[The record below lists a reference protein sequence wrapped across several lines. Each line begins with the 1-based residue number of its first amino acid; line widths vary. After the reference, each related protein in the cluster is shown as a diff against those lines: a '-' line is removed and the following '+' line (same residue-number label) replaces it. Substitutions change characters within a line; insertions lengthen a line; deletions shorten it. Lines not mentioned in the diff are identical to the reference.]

1 MLRNRISLLLILA
14 ILFSLALPVLG
25 AGTPTVRIEAPE
37 TVKAGETFEVRV
49 VLDNNPGICAAQ
61 FTLQFDHASLSC
73 ESAEV
78 GELLRGMLSATN
90 TKGTAGAIIAAASA
104 TPATGDGTLGVF
116 RFKAVKD
123 GAPAFGM
130 TEGELADA
138 DAKVLTANYPAAL
151 SEKQPES
158 GKTQPGDGAPPQFL
172 DTTGHF
178 ASDFIERAADLGLI
192 YGYEGLYRPD
202 DAMTRGECVT
212 ILYRAMGSPKVDRP
226 ATFTDLT
233 HNYYRNAVAWA
244 EQNGIVNGVGGG
256 RFNPTGQ
263 VTRAQLAAILYRL
276 AGSQSGME
284 LMLTGVY
291 DSQYAD
297 SAEIPGWAK
306 RAVYWAVYNEVYCG
320 TDSLEVGMS
329 LAPNRAATR
338 AQIAVMI
345 VRYLDRF
352 TQPS

>member
-14 ILFSLALPVLG
+14 ILLSLALPVLA

-61 FTLQFDHASLSC
+61 FTLQFDHAALSC

-90 TKGTAGAIIAAASA
+90 AKGDAGAIIAAASA

-138 DAKVLTANYPAAL
+138 DAKVLTASYPAAL

-158 GKTQPGDGAPPQFL
+158 GESAPQFL
-172 DTTGHF
+172 DTAGHF

-212 ILYRAMGSPKVDRP
+212 ILYRAMGSPKVERP

-233 HNYYRNAVAWA
+233 HNYYRDAVAWA

-256 RFNPTGQ
+256 KFNPTGQ

-276 AGSQSGME
+276 AGGQSGTE
-284 LMLTGVY
+284 LMFTGVY

-306 RAVYWAVYNEVYCG
+306 SAVYWAVYNEIYCG
-320 TDSLEVGMS
+320 TDRLEIGAS

-345 VRYLDRF
+345 VRYLDKF
-352 TQPS
+352 T